1 MAYYIHSWL
10 TRIDNNSDDVNVFS
24 YYLLTRLCRSASCS
38 EVIPKLGY
46 RVIGDWLSEGNQ
58 LNLNKIKLQE

>member
-1 MAYYIHSWL
+1 MAYYVHSWL
-10 TRIDNNSDDVNVFS
+10 ARIDNNTDDVNVFS

-46 RVIGDWLSEGNQ
+46 RVIEEG
-58 LNLNKIKLQE
+58 